1 MAANREAVER
11 FEDTMED
18 ILLYLRHA
26 FGIFE
31 ELNRNSFT
39 NGSNAAEILIIRC
52 EEFVSGLSLLYRL
65 MQWPDDI
72 KQYFQEVIALFQ
84 ERISRIL
91 ERLNIEEGGN
101 CSCPKMNDNGG
112 IGRPKFLITKEQIDG
127 LRSLHFS
134 WKKIA
139 EMLGVSERTV
149 RRRKQE
155 FDMAI
160 GRSVTYSEIDDDE
173 LDIFVQYI
181 LHYSPELGERM
192 LIGALN
198 GFGVKV
204 QRERLHNSIER
215 VDPVSREMRRRTAI
229 HRRLYNVK
237 TPNALWYCIYVLY
250 LLIGTVFTVHYLVI
264 IYSCFFHCNVMFLI

>member
-1 MAANREAVER
+1 MAANRGAVER
-11 FEDTMED
+11 FEDTIED
-18 ILLYLRHA
+18 ILLYLRHG
-26 FGIFE
+26 FSIFE

-39 NGSNAAEILIIRC
+39 NDSNVAEILIIRC
-52 EEFVSGLSLLYRL
+52 EEFVCGLSLLYRL
-65 MQWPDDI
+65 VQWPVDI
-72 KQYFQEVIALFQ
+72 KQYFQEVMALFQ

-101 CSCPKMNDNGG
+101 YSCPKINDNGG

-149 RRRKQE
+149 RRRRQE

-160 GRSVTYSEIDDDE
+160 GNSVTFSEIDDDE
-173 LDIFVQYI
+173 LDIFVRHI
-181 LHYSPELGERM
+181 LHYSPESGERM
-192 LIGALN
+192 LMEALK

-204 QRERLHNSIER
+204 QRARLRNSIER

-229 HRRLYNVK
+229 HRRVYNVR
-237 TPNALWYCIYVLY
+237 TPNALWYCINFLYLLWCCMYVLY
-250 LLIGTVFTVHYLVI
+250 
-264 IYSCFFHCNVMFLI
+264 